1 VRASYTS
8 RETRDIWALLTGYE
22 RFEQAVSLALT
33 ALISVLIIVTIL
45 GLTYRVCTVVVFEII
60 DPNQME
66 IFQSIFGMVMT
77 VLIDLGACCLPRQ
90 VTRIQDRPPVE
101 RQSHIS
107 RLDLPIHH
115 SVASGLQ
122 RSKQGALQPR
132 RADRLL
138 DHPDDLLRTDWQHSG
153 HNFPVHHQPVHDE
166 LDSMAKPTLAD
177 PLYLPGVKS
186 TLFVSITSPARLNN
200 GPPELP

>member
-1 VRASYTS
+1 
-8 RETRDIWALLTGYE
+8 
-22 RFEQAVSLALT
+22 
-33 ALISVLIIVTIL
+33 
-45 GLTYRVCTVVVFEII
+45 VVVFEII

-77 VLIDLGACCLPRQ
+77 VLIDLGACRQ

-101 RQSHIS
+101 RQNHIP

-138 DHPDDLLRTDWQHSG
+138 DHRDDLLRTDWQHSG
-153 HNFPVHHQPVHDE
+153 HDLPVHHQSVQDE
-166 LDSMAKPTLAD
+166 LDSMAKPTPAD
-177 PLYLPGVKS
+177 PLYLPGAKS
-186 TLFVSITSPARLNN
+186 TLFVPITSPARLNN